1 MLEASLEEQA
11 KIAAFFLKQ
20 CKEFIPALATNLSD
34 GGETYIFQMDFL
46 LSSCYFVF
54 GGNISI

>member
-11 KIAAFFLKQ
+11 KIVAFLLKHR
-20 CKEFIPALATNLSD
+20 KVLIPALATNLSD
-34 GGETYIFQMDFL
+34 GGETYIFQVDFL

-54 GGNISI
+54 GGSISI